1 MSLLADAEYAYK
13 RQRADVQLVRERELR
28 KTYRRAHA
36 RAEAGSDI
44 AKARLK
50 ALRDEFTS
58 RGVEPPRV

>member
-13 RQRADVQLVRERELR
+13 SQRADVQFAGERELR
-28 KTYRRAHA
+28 RTYHRAHA
-36 RAEAGSDI
+36 RAEGGNDI

-58 RGVEPPRV
+58 RGVEPPRA